1 MEKQFLEKIE
11 AFSDLIMPFL
21 GPFKLPFWS
30 IFNSF
35 SCEKFLTV
43 TYFASF
49 NCLQAS
55 PIKNNK
61 KIRGNQKRHIGSI
74 FCPFWTHLGQI
85 MTKANVEILIMK
97 ASMFNHE
104 TPDRKNV
111 FYFIK
116 KMLWNSGATY
126 S

>member
-35 SCEKFLTV
+35 SCEKFLTI

-61 KIRGNQKRHIGSI
+61 KKSEG
-74 FCPFWTHLGQI
+74 
-85 MTKANVEILIMK
+85 TKKGI
-97 ASMFNHE
+97 
-104 TPDRKNV
+104 
-111 FYFIK
+111 
-116 KMLWNSGATY
+116 
-126 S
+126 

>member
-1 MEKQFLEKIE
+1 MEKQFLEKTE
-11 AFSDLIMPFL
+11 AFSDLIRPLL

-35 SCEKFLTV
+35 FYEKFLTI

-61 KIRGNQKRHIGSI
+61 KKSEG
-74 FCPFWTHLGQI
+74 
-85 MTKANVEILIMK
+85 TKKGI
-97 ASMFNHE
+97 
-104 TPDRKNV
+104 
-111 FYFIK
+111 
-116 KMLWNSGATY
+116 
-126 S
+126 